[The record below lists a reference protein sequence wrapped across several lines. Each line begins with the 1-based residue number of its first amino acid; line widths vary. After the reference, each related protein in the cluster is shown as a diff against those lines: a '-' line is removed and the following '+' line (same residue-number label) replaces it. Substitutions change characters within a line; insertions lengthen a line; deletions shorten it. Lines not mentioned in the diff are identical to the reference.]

1 MEIQVEVSEEGEN
14 RREYVGIEVCRGPG
28 VMRVLLTRPY
38 GMAGQTVSVPL
49 EQIDSVVEVE
59 SATLGEPVRAVDEH
73 LDEHLPDT
81 RPMESDDDHERETT
95 TG

>member
-1 MEIQVEVSEEGEN
+1 MEIQVEVSEDGGN

-49 EQIDSVVEVE
+49 EQIESVVEVE
-59 SATLGEPVRAVDEH
+59 SATLGEPVRAVGEDE
-73 LDEHLPDT
+73 PDN
-81 RPMESDDDHERETT
+81 RPTESHDDHARETT
-95 TG
+95 RD

>member
-1 MEIQVEVSEEGEN
+1 MEIQVEVSEDGGN
-14 RREYVGIEVCRGPG
+14 CREYVGIEVCRGPG

-49 EQIDSVVEVE
+49 EQIESVVEVE

-73 LDEHLPDT
+73 QPDKPANGVK
-81 RPMESDDDHERETT
+81 R
-95 TG
+95 

>member
-73 LDEHLPDT
+73 LPDT

>member
-1 MEIQVEVSEEGEN
+1 MEIQVEVSEDGGN

-49 EQIDSVVEVE
+49 EQIESVVEVE

-73 LDEHLPDT
+73 QPDNP
-81 RPMESDDDHERETT
+81 PMESNDDHARATT
-95 TG
+95 RD